1 MAKSERVLTRWALLM
16 AGESGPILA
25 GAEGMGTHRTSTPLV
40 IFDSRTLRG
49 VTASGRPYRL
59 MGPSEPG
66 YAMMVFH
73 SLWDA
78 GGAVVRVVSPE
89 EAVRLIAEKGNRF
102 FDFTPEEQAR
112 LDLARLRHTAAQ
124 MAYQM
129 RVMDLDERQA
139 ALRSGLTLDQLRG
152 LLERDLNRVSALDA
166 DQAFVQLVGTAYGW
180 VRPAPDDDEEEIVPW
195 GSGNI
200 WEDLGLPDPDED
212 EDEEPKP

>member
-1 MAKSERVLTRWALLM
+1 MAKTERVLSKWALLM
-16 AGESGPILA
+16 VGDTGPILA

-40 IFDSRTLRG
+40 EFDPVALHG

-59 MGPSEPG
+59 TGPSEPG

-89 EAVRLIAEKGNRF
+89 EAVRLIAEKGNRP

-124 MAYQM
+124 MAHQM
-129 RVMDLDERQA
+129 RIMDLDEKA
-139 ALRSGLTLDQLRG
+139 AASRSGLTLDQLRG
-152 LLERDLNRVSALDA
+152 LFEHDLNRVSALDA
-166 DQAFVQLVGTAYGW
+166 DQAFVRLVGTAHGW
-180 VRPAPDDDEEEIVPW
+180 VRHADNDDR
-195 GSGNI
+195 
-200 WEDLGLPDPDED
+200 
-212 EDEEPKP
+212 EPKP